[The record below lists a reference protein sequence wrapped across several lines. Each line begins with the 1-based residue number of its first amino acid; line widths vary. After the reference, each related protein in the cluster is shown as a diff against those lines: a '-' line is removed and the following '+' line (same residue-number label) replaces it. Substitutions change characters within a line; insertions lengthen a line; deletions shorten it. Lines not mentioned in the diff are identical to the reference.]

1 MFYSIYITIG
11 TTSHTGAEWSFY
23 MNQLA
28 LGNRIRKE
36 RKKLNLTQ
44 EQLAEKMDV
53 SATYIGFVERGER
66 TITLGKLTCLA
77 NVLGVSVDYLLA
89 DTVAVPTSNKE
100 ELILSL
106 FASATEDQQE
116 LIINISKL
124 ILNQDEKNK

>member
-1 MFYSIYITIG
+1 
-11 TTSHTGAEWSFY
+11 

-28 LGNRIRKE
+28 LGNRIREE

-53 SATYIGFVERGER
+53 SATYIGFVERGQR

-77 NVLGVSVDYLLA
+77 NVLGVSVDYLLS
-89 DTVAVPTSNKE
+89 DTIAIPSSNKE

-116 LIINISKL
+116 LIINIAKL
-124 ILNQDEKNK
+124 ILNQG

>member
-1 MFYSIYITIG
+1 
-11 TTSHTGAEWSFY
+11 

-28 LGNRIRKE
+28 LGNRIREE

-89 DTVAVPTSNKE
+89 DTIAVPTSNKE

-124 ILNQDEKNK
+124 ILNQGEKNK